1 MISFKDKVAVVT
13 GGAAGI
19 GAATARKFAE
29 LGAAVVIA
37 DVDAE
42 AATALIEALKG
53 EGLEASFVQTDVLFD
68 EDIEAAM
75 EHAVS
80 TYGGLDILHNNAGIP
95 RTRAPDAE
103 VVDMTAQMWRMTLD
117 GHLTST
123 MLGCKYA
130 IPHMRLRGGG
140 AIVNTSSGGALAAT
154 VDLTA
159 YSAAKAGVHA
169 LTREVAVAYGRDN
182 IRCNAVVPGA
192 VLTARGRATLPPEIL
207 QMFADETPLPYLAE
221 PEDIANI
228 AVYLASD
235 HARMITG
242 QAILAD
248 GGMLSKLPYW
258 SWKLRALRGEEFDLN
273 AADIS

>member
-1 MISFKDKVAVVT
+1 MIRFKDKVAIVT

-19 GAATARKFAE
+19 GAATARIFAE

-37 DVDAE
+37 DVDA
-42 AATALIEALKG
+42 AAASALVDALRRD
-53 EGLEASFVQTDVLFD
+53 GLDASFVLTDVLVE
-68 EDIEAAM
+68 EDIKAAI

-103 VVDMTAQMWRMTLD
+103 VSDMTVDMWRMTLD
-117 GHLTST
+117 GNLTSV

-130 IPHMRLRGGG
+130 IPHMRRRGGG

-192 VLTARGRATLPPEIL
+192 VLTARGRATLPPEVL

-221 PEDIANI
+221 PEDIASI
-228 AVYLASD
+228 AVFLASD
-235 HARMITG
+235 HAKMITG

-258 SWKLRALRGEEFDLN
+258 SSKLRAARGEEFDRS

>member
-19 GAATARKFAE
+19 GAATVRKFAE
-29 LGAAVVIA
+29 LGAAVVVA
-37 DVDAE
+37 DVDAA
-42 AATALIEALKG
+42 AATALITALKG
-53 EGLEASFVQTDVLFD
+53 DGLEASFAQTDVLVE
-68 EDIEAAM
+68 EDIKAAI

-80 TYGGLDILHNNAGIP
+80 AYGGLDILHNNAGIP
-95 RTRAPDAE
+95 RTQAPDAE
-103 VVDMTAQMWRMTLD
+103 VTDMTAQMWRKTLD
-117 GHLTST
+117 GHLTSV

-130 IPHMRLRGGG
+130 IPHMRRRGGG

-207 QMFADETPLPYLAE
+207 QLFADETPLPYLAE
-221 PEDIANI
+221 PEDIADI

-235 HARMITG
+235 RARMITG

-258 SWKLRALRGEEFDLN
+258 SWKLRAVRGEEFDLS
-273 AADIS
+273 AARY